1 MMMNVMI
8 NKSNVVRRTVLK
20 ILLNLIFS
28 EYGKKYCFM
37 IWLKAYRN

>member
-20 ILLNLIFS
+20 ILLNLIFFGIRQKILF
-28 EYGKKYCFM
+28 YG
-37 IWLKAYRN
+37 LAEGS